1 MERNKFFAAI
11 DFEDESLSKSIF
23 ESISEAQLNIFDE
36 DERTLLHN
44 AVSKNKLFIVE
55 LLISKGANVNTFDDN
70 KWSPLHSCCS
80 SGYFEIA
87 KLLLENGADCSAK
100 TSSGCT
106 PLHYAASKGHEDI
119 VKLIIAKERSVID
132 IQDIYGRTAIFMSAC
147 SGKQECFDLLFQA
160 NADLNLKEYATGDTI
175 LHAAING
182 FHEEIAYKIAS
193 KNPEMLMI
201 KNKDGKMPL
210 DLSSKEFTEELF
222 EIIKKN
228 FDPNSI
234 EELLSK

>member
-11 DFEDESLSKSIF
+11 DFEDESLSRSIF

-55 LLISKGANVNTFDDN
+55 ILINKGADVNKPDDN
-70 KWSPLHSCCS
+70 MWSPLHSCCS
-80 SGYFEIA
+80 SGLFEIA
-87 KLLLENGADCSAK
+87 KLLIENGADCKAK

-106 PLHYAASKGHEDI
+106 PLHYAASKGHIDI
-119 VKLIIAKERSVID
+119 VKLIIKKDRTIID
-132 IQDIYGRTAIFMSAC
+132 IQDVYGRTAIFMSAC
-147 SGKQECFDLLFQA
+147 SGRQECFDFLFQE
-160 NADLNLKEYATGDTI
+160 NADLNLKEKVTGDTI
-175 LHAAING
+175 LHVAING
-182 FHEEIAYKIAS
+182 FHEEIAHKIAS
-193 KNPEMLMI
+193 KIPEMLLV
-201 KNKDGKMPL
+201 KNNEGKIPL
-210 DLSSKEFTEELF
+210 DLSSKEFTEELL

-228 FDPNSI
+228 FDPDSI